1 MKELKEIAHRI
12 TQCDEV
18 RVEGEKKLSAKAVFV
33 NSYMNRAMFYL
44 VLQAVFAKW
53 APAAVAKLSG

>member
-18 RVEGEKKLSAKAVFV
+18 GVGGEKKLSAKAVFI
-33 NSYMNRAMFYL
+33 NDDMSCAMFCTI
-44 VLQAVFAKW
+44 LQAVFSK
-53 APAAVAKLSG
+53 

>member
-18 RVEGEKKLSAKAVFV
+18 GEQSAKAVFV
-33 NSYMNRAMFYL
+33 NCYMNCAMSCT
-44 VLQAVFAKW
+44 VLQAAFSK
-53 APAAVAKLSG
+53 

>member
-18 RVEGEKKLSAKAVFV
+18 GVGRKEKLSAKVFV
-33 NSYMNRAMFYL
+33 NCSMNCAMFCAI
-44 VLQAVFAKW
+44 LQAAFPK
-53 APAAVAKLSG
+53 